1 VVAGGAVRATDG
13 AGAERA
19 DASAAS
25 TGTGIAGGNEAA
37 NTDSGRDADRQ
48 AAEATAAGTS
58 ATRTAD
64 QQASAKDT
72 ELGEGDE
79 LSITSTEPLDDMST
93 ERFLLENE
101 RAELQQSLPSI
112 RDRAERE
119 RVEQRISAVDGELKQ
134 LDAAAVAA
142 REAPEAAATEDLSD
156 VELDRS
162 QQPLVFTDRTPEE
175 LILDSLY
182 ADHRRDRERL
192 YKLADADERAAGLNG
207 LELMIA
213 DSLRAEMAL
222 QLSVL
227 ELDPQQASVILPRVE
242 RLRQLREAHRA
253 QADRHLSER
262 QDEIAALT
270 AASAQAGAAKTA
282 TTTASGRDPINDRFV
297 AVDEKLV
304 FASEIEHR
312 ATTVDDAVAFKNAD
326 LARI

>member
-1 VVAGGAVRATDG
+1 MRAAPG
-13 AGAERA
+13 LLA
-19 DASAAS
+19 DHPRSRRQRCRKRLRPHRQ
-25 TGTGIAGGNEAA
+25 
-37 NTDSGRDADRQ
+37 RDADRQ
-48 AAEATAAGTS
+48 AAETAAEGTG

-64 QQASAKDT
+64 QRTSAQDT
-72 ELGEGDE
+72 EMGEGDQ
-79 LSITSTEPLDDMST
+79 LSITSTEPMDDAST
-93 ERFLLENE
+93 QRFLLENE

-119 RVEQRISAVDGELKQ
+119 RVEQRITAVDGELKK
-134 LDAAAVAA
+134 LDAAAIAA
-142 REAPEAAATEDLSD
+142 QEAAEAAAPEDLSD

-253 QADRHLSER
+253 QAERHLSER
-262 QDEIAALT
+262 QDEIAALSTTT
-270 AASAQAGAAKTA
+270 APQGAAKAA
-282 TTTASGRDPINDRFV
+282 TTVAAGGRDPINDRFV
-297 AVDEKLV
+297 AVDEQQI
-304 FASEIEHR
+304 FGSGIEVLH
-312 ATTVDDAVAFKNAD
+312 VK
-326 LARI
+326 